1 MNGADRLAPSNPNAL
16 TVLSRALIITIV
28 VNGAPTQPQND
39 AIHLKQIFKQL
50 WPYIRIALSI
60 ALLWLATRNID
71 WQALRDTKIAIT
83 PVWFG
88 VACLILV
95 LTNLLAVLRWGWLM
109 RSVKLYR
116 PARDYIAL
124 YFAGGLINQGL
135 PSTIGG
141 DSYRAVEGSRPYH
154 AKSQTPVHA
163 HPGEPATH
171 QTLEQELHSPVE
183 LNRAPPRLRLGFFS
197 VALDRGLGL
206 LGNNIL
212 GALGLILGG
221 AMLAPW
227 GQSLGWWALGA
238 MLAAAALAT
247 VLISIAASRD
257 LIQRVLNKLGM
268 PQAMFALK
276 TGLAWPNVVPQLLI
290 SVMTHVLALTSFW
303 CCLKAFGISAPF
315 SALMIGMPAL
325 GLLMMLPISIS
336 GWGLREATLSATLAV
351 WNIDSGITVLASVSF
366 GIVTL
371 VTYLPGAWSLLRRK
385 REDAGTAQPASS
397 KNL

>member
-1 MNGADRLAPSNPNAL
+1 
-16 TVLSRALIITIV
+16 
-28 VNGAPTQPQND
+28 
-39 AIHLKQIFKQL
+39 LKNLFKQL
-50 WPYIRIALSI
+50 WPYIRIALSS

-71 WQALRDTKIAIT
+71 WQALRDTKIAIN

-88 VACLILV
+88 LAFMVLI
-95 LTNLLAVLRWGWLM
+95 LTNLVAVLRWGWLM

-116 PARDYIAL
+116 PVRDYISL

-141 DSYRAVEGSRPYH
+141 DSYRAIEGSRVYQG
-154 AKSQTPVHA
+154 SIQTPA
-163 HPGEPATH
+163 HSPPQ
-171 QTLEQELHSPVE
+171 QTLDQELHQPVH
-183 LNRAPPRLRLGFFS
+183 LQRAPPRLRLGFFS
-197 VALDRGLGL
+197 VGLDRALGL

-227 GQSLGWWALGA
+227 GQSLGWWILGA
-238 MLAAAALAT
+238 MLSAAALA
-247 VLISIAASRD
+247 SILLRTPKTRD
-257 LIQRVLNKLGM
+257 LIQRILNKLGM

-276 TGLAWPNVVPQLLI
+276 AGLGWPNVVPQVVI
-290 SVMTHVLALTSFW
+290 SVLTHVLALSSFW
-303 CCLKAFGISAPF
+303 CCLKAFGVSAPF

-336 GWGLREATLSATLAV
+336 GWGLREATLSATLAL
-351 WNIDSGITVLASVSF
+351 WGIDSGITVLAAVSF

-371 VTYLPGAWSLLRRK
+371 VTYLPGAVSLLRRK
-385 REDAGTAQPASS
+385 REDAESTVHATTS
-397 KNL
+397 KHH

>member
-1 MNGADRLAPSNPNAL
+1 MPP
-16 TVLSRALIITIV
+16 RALNKALVLI
-28 VNGAPTQPQND
+28 
-39 AIHLKQIFKQL
+39 QIFKKL
-50 WPYIRIALSI
+50 WPYIRVALSI
-60 ALLWLATRNID
+60 ALLWLATRSID
-71 WQALRDTKIAIT
+71 WQALRDTKIAIH
-83 PVWFG
+83 PVWF
-88 VACLILV
+88 ALALAMLV

-116 PARDYIAL
+116 PVQDYITL

-154 AKSQTPVHA
+154 ANTNI
-163 HPGEPATH
+163 HPDMQGSSPATN
-171 QTLEQELHSPVE
+171 QTIQQELHEPVE

-212 GALGLILGG
+212 GACGLILGG
-221 AMLAPW
+221 AILAPW
-227 GQSLGWWALGA
+227 GQSLGWWILAAMLGA
-238 MLAAAALAT
+238 AATAT
-247 VLISIAASRD
+247 ILLKVHTSRE
-257 LIQRVLNKLGM
+257 LIQRILNKLGM

-276 TGLAWPNVVPQLLI
+276 AGLGWPSVVPQILI
-290 SVMTHVLALTSFW
+290 SVLTHVLALTSFW
-303 CCLKAFGISAPF
+303 CCLKAFGVSAPF

-325 GLLMMLPISIS
+325 SLLMMLPISIS
-336 GWGLREATLSATLAV
+336 GWGLREATLSATLAL
-351 WNIDSGITVLASVSF
+351 WGIDSGLTVLAAVSF

-371 VTYLPGAWSLLRRK
+371 VTYLPGALSLLRRK
-385 REDAGTAQPASS
+385 REDHDSTAQAAS

>member
-1 MNGADRLAPSNPNAL
+1 LITTIAVTGVRP
-16 TVLSRALIITIV
+16 RALNKAV
-28 VNGAPTQPQND
+28 
-39 AIHLKQIFKQL
+39 HLKHIFKIL

-71 WQALRDTKIAIT
+71 WQALRDTKIAIQ
-83 PVWFG
+83 PLWF
-88 VACLILV
+88 VLALIMLV
-95 LTNLLAVLRWGWLM
+95 LTNLVAVLRWGWLM

-116 PARDYIAL
+116 PARDYITL

-154 AKSQTPVHA
+154 ANTNI
-163 HPGEPATH
+163 HPEHLRTDQVSP
-171 QTLEQELHSPVE
+171 QTLHQELHEPVD
-183 LNRAPPRLRLGFFS
+183 LGRAPPRLRLGFFS

-206 LGNNIL
+206 IGNNIL

-227 GQSLGWWALGA
+227 GQTLGWWILAA
-238 MLAAAALAT
+238 MLGGAALAST
-247 VLISIAASRD
+247 LLKIQKSRA
-257 LIQRVLNKLGM
+257 LIQRLLQKLGM

-276 TGLAWPNVVPQLLI
+276 AGLGWPTVVPQLMI
-290 SVMTHVLALTSFW
+290 SVLTHVLALTSFW
-303 CCLKAFGISAPF
+303 CCLKAFGVTAPF

-336 GWGLREATLSATLAV
+336 GWGLREATLSATLAL
-351 WNIDSGITVLASVSF
+351 WSIDSGITVLAAVSF

-371 VTYLPGAWSLLRRK
+371 VTYLPGAVSLLRRK
-385 REDAGTAQPASS
+385 REDAGHTTQSPS
-397 KNL
+397 KIL

>member
-1 MNGADRLAPSNPNAL
+1 M
-16 TVLSRALIITIV
+16 
-28 VNGAPTQPQND
+28 
-39 AIHLKQIFKQL
+39 
-50 WPYIRIALSI
+50 
-60 ALLWLATRNID
+60 
-71 WQALRDTKIAIT
+71 
-83 PVWFG
+83 
-88 VACLILV
+88 LV

-116 PARDYIAL
+116 PVQDYITL

-154 AKSQTPVHA
+154 AKTNSHSDKLGAEHA
-163 HPGEPATH
+163 KAK
-171 QTLEQELHSPVE
+171 TLHQELHDPVA
-183 LNRAPPRLRLGFFS
+183 LNRAPPRLRLGFLS

-212 GALGLILGG
+212 GSCGLILGG

-227 GQSLGWWALGA
+227 GQALGWWILSAMLGA
-238 MLAAAALAT
+238 VAFACILLK
-247 VLISIAASRD
+247 VNKSRA
-257 LIQRVLNKLGM
+257 LIQQLLNKLGM

-276 TGLAWPNVVPQLLI
+276 TGLGWPTVVLQLVI
-290 SVMTHVLALTSFW
+290 SVFTHVLALTSFW
-303 CCLKAFGISAPF
+303 CCLKAFGVSAPF

-336 GWGLREATLSATLAV
+336 GWGLREATLSATLTL
-351 WNIDSGITVLASVSF
+351 WGIDSGITVLAAVSF

-371 VTYLPGAWSLLRRK
+371 VTYLPGALSLLRRK
-385 REDAGTAQPASS
+385 REDADNVAQPSS
-397 KNL
+397 KSL

>member
-1 MNGADRLAPSNPNAL
+1 L
-16 TVLSRALIITIV
+16 TITIV
-28 VNGAPTQPQND
+28 VTGAPPPILNK
-39 AIHLKQIFKQL
+39 AHHLKQIFKQL
-50 WPYIRIALSI
+50 WPYIRIALSL

-71 WQALRDTKIAIT
+71 WQALRDTKIAIK
-83 PVWFG
+83 PLWFG
-88 VACLILV
+88 LAILLLV
-95 LTNLLAVLRWGWLM
+95 LTNLLAVVRWGWLM

-116 PARDYIAL
+116 PARDYIML

-141 DSYRAVEGSRPYH
+141 DSYRAVEGSRAYH
-154 AKSQTPVHA
+154 AKA
-163 HPGEPATH
+163 KTH
-171 QTLEQELHSPVE
+171 GVQHHSESSGAPPHGQTLHQELHQSID

-206 LGNNIL
+206 LANNIL

-227 GQSLGWWALGA
+227 GQTLGWWVLGA
-238 MLAAAALAT
+238 MLGAAALASI
-247 VLISIAASRD
+247 LLRISASRK
-257 LIQRVLNKLGM
+257 LIQQILNKLGM

-276 TGLAWPNVVPQLLI
+276 TGLGWPTVVPQLMI
-290 SVMTHVLALTSFW
+290 SVLTHVLALTSFW
-303 CCLKAFGISAPF
+303 CCLKAFGITAPF

-336 GWGLREATLSATLAV
+336 GWGLREATLSATLAL
-351 WNIDSGITVLASVSF
+351 WGIDSGITVLAAVSF

-371 VTYLPGAWSLLRRK
+371 ITYLPGSVSLLRRK
-385 REDAGTAQPASS
+385 REDAASAAPDTS
-397 KNL
+397 KHY

>member
-1 MNGADRLAPSNPNAL
+1 MK
-16 TVLSRALIITIV
+16 
-28 VNGAPTQPQND
+28 
-39 AIHLKQIFKQL
+39 HIFKQL

-71 WQALRDTKIAIT
+71 WQALRDTKIAIN
-83 PVWFG
+83 PLWFG
-88 VACLILV
+88 LAFVILV

-116 PARDYIAL
+116 PAHEYITL

-154 AKSQTPVHA
+154 AKANAHKHA
-163 HPGEPATH
+163 HSHAHAP
-171 QTLEQELHSPVE
+171 QTLDQELHQPVD
-183 LNRAPPRLRLGFFS
+183 LQHAPPRLRLGFLS

-212 GALGLILGG
+212 GAFGLILGG
-221 AMLAPW
+221 TMLAPW
-227 GQSLGWWALGA
+227 GQALGWWILGA
-238 MLAAAALAT
+238 MLGAAALAAI
-247 VLISIAASRD
+247 LLRAAKTRR
-257 LIQRVLNKLGM
+257 LIQLILDKLGM

-276 TGLAWPNVVPQLLI
+276 TGLGWPTVVPQLII
-290 SVMTHVLALTSFW
+290 SVLTHVLALTSFW
-303 CCLKAFGISAPF
+303 CCLKAFGITAPF

-336 GWGLREATLSATLAV
+336 GWGLREATLSATLAL
-351 WNIDSGITVLASVSF
+351 WSIDSGITVLAAVSF

-371 VTYLPGAWSLLRRK
+371 VTYLPGAVSLLRRK
-385 REDAGTAQPASS
+385 REDVESPAHAPS
-397 KNL
+397 KHH

>member
-1 MNGADRLAPSNPNAL
+1 L
-16 TVLSRALIITIV
+16 VVKFHALIFITA
-28 VNGAPTQPQND
+28 VNGAPPQKPLK
-39 AIHLKQIFKQL
+39 AIFFFLKNIFKQL

-71 WQALRDTKIAIT
+71 WQALRDTKIAIS
-83 PVWFG
+83 PLWFG
-88 VACLILV
+88 LAFVMLI
-95 LTNLLAVLRWGWLM
+95 LTNLVAVLRWGWLM

-135 PSTIGG
+135 PSTLGG
-141 DSYRAVEGSRPYH
+141 DSYRAIEGSRVYH
-154 AKSQTPVHA
+154 VGINTHA
-163 HPGEPATH
+163 HSPH
-171 QTLEQELHSPVE
+171 QQTLDQELHQPVD
-183 LNRAPPRLRLGFFS
+183 LQRAPPRLRLGFFS
-197 VALDRGLGL
+197 VGLDRALGL

-227 GQSLGWWALGA
+227 GQSLGWWILGA
-238 MLAAAALAT
+238 MLSAAALA
-247 VLISIAASRD
+247 SILLKVTKTRN
-257 LIQRVLNKLGM
+257 LIQRILDKLGM

-276 TGLAWPNVVPQLLI
+276 AGLGWPSVAPQVVI
-290 SVMTHVLALTSFW
+290 SVLTHMLALSSFW
-303 CCLKAFGISAPF
+303 CCLKAFGINAPF

-336 GWGLREATLSATLAV
+336 GWGLREATLSATLAL
-351 WNIDSGITVLASVSF
+351 WGIDSGITVLAAVSF

-371 VTYLPGAWSLLRRK
+371 VTYLPGALSLLRRK
-385 REDAGTAQPASS
+385 REDVENPVHAPF
-397 KNL
+397 KHH

>member
-1 MNGADRLAPSNPNAL
+1 MGYP
-16 TVLSRALIITIV
+16 
-28 VNGAPTQPQND
+28 PQYS
-39 AIHLKQIFKQL
+39 IKRFSFPLKNLFKQL

-60 ALLWLATRNID
+60 ALLWLATRSID
-71 WQALRDTKIAIT
+71 WQALRDTKIAIN
-83 PVWFG
+83 PLWFG
-88 VACLILV
+88 LALVVLILA
-95 LTNLLAVLRWGWLM
+95 NLIAVLRWGWLM

-116 PARDYIAL
+116 PARDYITL

-154 AKSQTPVHA
+154 GRTHTPSA
-163 HPGEPATH
+163 HQ
-171 QTLEQELHSPVE
+171 QTLDQELHQPVD
-183 LNRAPPRLRLGFFS
+183 LQRAPPRLRLGFFS
-197 VALDRGLGL
+197 VGLDRGLGL

-212 GALGLILGG
+212 GAVGLILGG

-227 GQSLGWWALGA
+227 GQSLGWWILGA
-238 MLAAAALAT
+238 MLSAAALA
-247 VLISIAASRD
+247 SILLRTPMTRV
-257 LIQRVLNKLGM
+257 LIQRILDKLGM

-276 TGLAWPNVVPQLLI
+276 AALGWPSIAPQVSI
-290 SVMTHVLALTSFW
+290 SVLTHLMALSSFW

-336 GWGLREATLSATLAV
+336 GWGLREATLSATLALWGV
-351 WNIDSGITVLASVSF
+351 DSGITVLAAVSF

-371 VTYLPGAWSLLRRK
+371 LTYLPGALSLLRRK
-385 REDAGTAQPASS
+385 REDTENPVHAPP
-397 KNL
+397 KHH